1 MKSLDLLKHPLLSRT
16 LDWDSLLEKIS
27 WEGWYETPLWM
38 KWQKKQTGVA
48 NDYQCLHDIYDFESP
63 QFRRIMEI
71 VMSAEPETI
80 TNAQL
85 ALKIQGLQEKVIIII
100 IIIII
105 FIIDE
110 HSSFFIMHLKCLNC
124 VSIRNVIYIRL
135 RPYATFIV
143 TNAEFTPI
151 CSGLK
156 STMQLKEV

>member
-27 WEGWYETPLWM
+27 WEGWYETPIWM
-38 KWQKKQTGVA
+38 KWWQTKQTSVV
-48 NDYQCLHDIYDFESP
+48 NDYQYLHDIYNFESP

-85 ALKIQGLQEKVIIII
+85 AQKIQGLQEKVIIII
-100 IIIII
+100 
-105 FIIDE
+105 DK
-110 HSSFFIMHLKCLNC
+110 HSSFFIMRLKCLNC
-124 VSIRNVIYIRL
+124 VSIRNVTYIRL
-135 RPYATFIV
+135 RPSAASIV

-151 CSGLK
+151 GSSLK
-156 STMQLKEV
+156 